1 MKYYVANFDIE
12 CADELL
18 QPARE
23 LLSAAACEAGF
34 EAFEDTD
41 NGIAGYV
48 QRPLYD
54 KEALDAAIAD
64 YMPEGTQVTY
74 NIEEVPDQ
82 DWNQGWEDQGFEPIG
97 VSDHLVIYDA
107 KHTDMS
113 MFAGDDGVMRIF
125 IEARNAFGTGTHQT
139 TRMILHRLLGMDLTG
154 KSVLD
159 CGCGTG
165 ILGIVASRLGAN
177 RVLGY
182 DIDEW
187 SSENAKHNAAL
198 NGVDNLDVLLGD
210 ASVLDGVKEEFDVVI
225 ANINRNILLNDMTAF
240 RSHLKTGGRLILSG
254 FYETDVPM
262 LEQAAQSNGLTIID
276 VVTDG
281 EWACAMFECK

>member
-1 MKYYVANFDIE
+1 MKYFVANFKIE
-12 CADELL
+12 CETELM

-41 NGIAGYV
+41 DGLLGYV
-48 QRPLYD
+48 QRQMYD

-64 YMPEGTQVTY
+64 YMPEGAAVSY
-74 NIEEVPDQ
+74 AVEEVPDQ
-82 DWNQGWEDQGFEPIG
+82 NWNQGWEDEGFEPIG
-97 VSDHLVIYDA
+97 VSDNLVIYDA
-107 KHTDMS
+107 KHTDRE

-139 TRMILHRLLGMDLTG
+139 TRMILRRLLAMDVQG

-165 ILGIVASRLGAN
+165 ILGITASRLGADP
-177 RVLGY
+177 VLGY

-187 SSENAKHNAAL
+187 SADNAQHNAAL
-198 NGVDNLDVLLGD
+198 NGVENMSVMLGD
-210 ASVLDGVKEEFDVVI
+210 ASVLNNVAECFDVVI
-225 ANINRNILLNDMTAF
+225 ANINRNILIADMSAF
-240 RSHLKTGGRLILSG
+240 RAHMKQGAQLILSG
-254 FYETDVPM
+254 FYEADVPM
-262 LEQAAQSNGLTIID
+262 IEAAAKEHGLSLCD
-276 VVTDG
+276 VVTDE
-281 EWACAMFECK
+281 EWACALFC